1 MRKVIGA
8 GGLKYRKKK
17 GICAIIARAVQQTGS
32 DCLGSDGKKG
42 ASGMPKGEQDMKKIV
57 VTVIGADRVGIVAG
71 VTKELAKENINI
83 LDISQTI
90 LDGIFDMVLICDME
104 NAKGSLK
111 QVQDDMGEL
120 GRELGVDV
128 RVQLADIFYAMHRI

>member
-1 MRKVIGA
+1 
-8 GGLKYRKKK
+8 
-17 GICAIIARAVQQTGS
+17 
-32 DCLGSDGKKG
+32 
-42 ASGMPKGEQDMKKIV
+42 MPKGGQDMKKIV

-104 NAKGSLK
+104 NAKGSLN

>member
-1 MRKVIGA
+1 ME
-8 GGLKYRKKK
+8 K
-17 GICAIIARAVQQTGS
+17 GRFRYAEGRTGH
-32 DCLGSDGKKG
+32 
-42 ASGMPKGEQDMKKIV
+42 EKIV

-128 RVQLADIFYAMHRI
+128 RVQLADIFMPCTGSERGSHARYRGNSCDGAHV